1 VSNFGIFVIE
11 SKNISGAIYGS
22 PQDREWTVC
31 LGCSKFRL
39 YNPLRQNAAHIKAL
53 AAATLLPERY
63 FHSLV
68 FFWSD
73 NCQFKTPMPEN
84 VRRAGLCSYIQ
95 GKRRYLL
102 SNADVRNAL
111 LRIAAKRIP
120 STRENI
126 DAHVANLRRRHPRTD
141 LG

>member
-1 VSNFGIFVIE
+1 
-11 SKNISGAIYGS
+11 
-22 PQDREWTVC
+22 
-31 LGCSKFRL
+31 
-39 YNPLRQNAAHIKAL
+39 
-53 AAATLLPERY
+53 
-63 FHSLV
+63 
-68 FFWSD
+68 
-73 NCQFKTPMPEN
+73 
-84 VRRAGLCSYIQ
+84 
-95 GKRRYLL
+95 L